1 MYIPLSFLDRAEVQ
15 TGTNKRGIPLLY
27 RALVFSEH
35 LLEESTMTSV
45 KVREKLAVYRES
57 KAKER
62 PSQAVNHQEED
73 DSERPDPSES
83 AGSETSEMSATS
95 SSKIT
100 ELEGYEPRPL
110 ATALKLGAWFVL
122 WGVSIEL
129 GMGVV
134 YVVVSGLLL
143 MVYSLYGSRR
153 RSHEPSAY
161 SVFNKDCENIDGTL
175 TAAQFE
181 KELRYGPTTV
191 RQ

>member
-1 MYIPLSFLDRAEVQ
+1 M
-15 TGTNKRGIPLLY
+15 Y
-27 RALVFSEH
+27 RALVFGEH

-45 KVREKLAVYRES
+45 REKLAEYRES

-62 PSQAVNHQEED
+62 PSQAVNHQEKD
-73 DSERPDPSES
+73 DSEKPAPNES
-83 AGSETSEMSATS
+83 TGSETSEMSATPS
-95 SSKIT
+95 SEIS
-100 ELEGYEPRPL
+100 ELERYEPRPL

-181 KELRYGPTTV
+181 KELRYGPTNV